1 MKTYHSKVDN
11 ILIFP
16 YVYVMNSIFPFDSL
30 RMSVKSPVIFLVF
43 CLFVCFDIFI
53 YFCLN
58 EVFNL
63 ALNIQTQLLSVTC

>member
-16 YVYVMNSIFPFDSL
+16 YVYVMNNIFPFDSL

-43 CLFVCFDIFI
+43 CLF
-53 YFCLN
+53 
-58 EVFNL
+58 
-63 ALNIQTQLLSVTC
+63 